1 MNSGKKPSRISIL
14 QEYQSFKNINPL
26 TNSSSLVIAPE
37 SKLIHLTICLLGQ
50 KRSFSEKKKV
60 SK

>member
-26 TNSSSLVIAPE
+26 
-37 SKLIHLTICLLGQ
+37 SKLFEFGH
-50 KRSFSEKKKV
+50 SA
-60 SK
+60 